1 MNIYP
6 AIDIYKGQ
14 AVRLLK
20 GAFDQMTSY
29 GNPKE
34 ILKKWQAAGGTYCHI
49 VDLNGAKNEGDN
61 SALIIEMIKSS
72 ELKIQVGGGIRSL
85 EKAEA
90 YLQAG
95 ANKIILGTSVIKDET
110 LLKELLEAYP
120 DKIAVA
126 LDVRNEEVSLEG
138 WLEKSGVLAVD
149 LLNDLENTPLKTL
162 IYTDILKDG
171 TMTGPNFLA
180 YESLV
185 KSTNFDI
192 VASGGVTSLDDIKR
206 LKALGVKGVILGKTL
221 YEKKIT
227 LEEALKC

>member
-20 GAFDQMTSY
+20 GAFDQMTVY

-34 ILKKWQAAGGTYCHI
+34 ILEKWQEAGADYCHI

-61 SALIIEMIKSS
+61 RALIIEMIKSS
-72 ELKIQVGGGIRSL
+72 KVKIQVGGGIRSL
-85 EKAEA
+85 EKARD
-90 YLQAG
+90 YLEAG
-95 ANKIILGTSVIKDET
+95 ADKIIMGTSVIKNPP
-110 LLKELLEAYP
+110 LLMEVLQAYP

-138 WLEKSGVLAVD
+138 WLEQSGLMVSEVLNN
-149 LLNDLENTPLKTL
+149 LKKTPLKTI

-171 TMTGPNFLA
+171 TMTGPNFSA
-180 YESLV
+180 YETLIKDTS
-185 KSTNFDI
+185 FEI
-192 VASGGVTSLDDIKR
+192 VASGGVTSLEDIKK
-206 LKALGVKGVILGKTL
+206 LKGLGAQGVILGKTL
-221 YEKKIT
+221 YEKKIS